1 MAEEWEARTPLGG
14 WSTPGL
20 MHREA
25 AAQAWGPPSRSWM
38 AVSPGFLAAGHSGG
52 KRWVRGP

>member
-1 MAEEWEARTPLGG
+1 MAEEWEARTLLGG

-20 MHREA
+20 MHPGA
-25 AAQAWGPPSRSWM
+25 SRSWM